1 MTALSKEQAAAI
13 SDDLFAHET
22 RRNNNLRNFVSGFVH
37 PFYRFSELSGLQ
49 PWEQR
54 RLIQAAGAIAD
65 KRLPVLLSGLLFVAA
80 IVYVSFFAPHQY
92 QGSSG
97 FFAVFVFL
105 GIPFAFI
112 RRAFVRGY
120 VLVLLAQESTAK

>member
-1 MTALSKEQAAAI
+1 MTTLSKEQAAAI
-13 SDDLFAHET
+13 SDDLLAHQT
-22 RRNNNLRNFVSGFVH
+22 RRNNHLRNFVSGFVH
-37 PFYRFSELSGLQ
+37 PLYRFSELSGLQ

-54 RLIQAAGAIAD
+54 RLIRAAGAIAD

-80 IVYVSFFAPHQY
+80 ILYVSFFAPHQY
-92 QGSSG
+92 QSSSG

-112 RRAFVRGY
+112 RRTSVRGY